1 MSNFV
6 NVIYGLPNSRYSH
19 KLAELVALHLINGKS
34 VVYFVLDQNLD
45 TAIKRVQKALQ
56 SSHLFN
62 PGTPYPLIIKQLPP
76 KTATTGDL
84 HNFCNEYGYRPD
96 ILAIDHATLLKF
108 NNYNKEYILQQLYK
122 FANQHNYEIISYMQL
137 GRMAA
142 V

>member
-6 NVIYGLPNSRYSH
+6 NIIYGLSNSGYSH
-19 KLAELVALHLINGKS
+19 RLAELVASHCINGKS

-45 TAIKRVQKALQ
+45 TAIKCVQKALQ

-76 KTATTGDL
+76 KTATTDDL
-84 HNFCNEYGYRPD
+84 HNFCNEYGYNPD
-96 ILAIDHATLLKF
+96 ILAIDYATPLKLDS
-108 NNYNKEYILQQLYK
+108 YDKDSVLQQLYK
-122 FANQHNYEIISYMQL
+122 FANRHNYEIISYIPL
-137 GRMAA
+137 GRMAS